1 MSDSRRAVRWLGS
14 RAGTH
19 IQVRIAWLG
28 DLVASFEG
36 VCAAEP
42 GDGNLDGVSYRIGND
57 ACLVIPEQSG
67 ARYRIDDDEL
77 VIELSKGV
85 EIRAKSDP

>member
-1 MSDSRRAVRWLGS
+1 MSDSQRAVRWLGS

-19 IQVRIAWLG
+19 VQVRIAWLG
-28 DLVASFEG
+28 NPVARFEG

-42 GDGNLDGVSYRIGND
+42 GESNLEAVSYRIGND
-57 ACLVIPEQSG
+57 AHLVIPEQSG
-67 ARYRIDDDEL
+67 ARYRIDDDDL